1 MRNFFKNVVKT
12 TISNVTDSKVVIN
25 GVSYV
30 GGKNVRIIN
39 GKVIIDGKDMTPDAK
54 NITIQIEGD
63 VSNLSV
69 DICDKLSVTGNVNEL
84 STVSG
89 DVEIGGDVGGSIKT
103 TSGDIKC
110 GNIAGN
116 VKTVS
121 GDIKNKK

>member
-1 MRNFFKNVVKT
+1 MKNFFRNVVKT
-12 TISNVTDSKVVIN
+12 TVSNVSNSTISIN
-25 GVSYV
+25 GTTYV
-30 GGKNVRIIN
+30 GNNVKIVN
-39 GKVIIDGKDMTPDAK
+39 GKVIVDGKDMTPDAK
-54 NITIQIEGD
+54 NITIQVNGD
-63 VSNLSV
+63 ISNLDV
-69 DICDKLSVTGNVNEL
+69 DICDKLSITGNVNEL

-89 DVEIGGDVGGSIKT
+89 DVEIGGSVGGNIKT

>member
-1 MRNFFKNVVKT
+1 MKNFFRNVVKT
-12 TISNVTDSKVVIN
+12 IVSNITDSKVTIN

-30 GGKNVRIIN
+30 GGNSVKIIN
-39 GKVIIDGKDMTPDAK
+39 GKVTIDGKDMTPDAK
-54 NITIQIEGD
+54 NITIQVNGD
-63 VSNLSV
+63 ISNLDV

-89 DVEIGGDVGGSIKT
+89 DVEIGGSVGGNIKT

-110 GNIAGN
+110 GNIGGK
-116 VKTVS
+116 VTTVS